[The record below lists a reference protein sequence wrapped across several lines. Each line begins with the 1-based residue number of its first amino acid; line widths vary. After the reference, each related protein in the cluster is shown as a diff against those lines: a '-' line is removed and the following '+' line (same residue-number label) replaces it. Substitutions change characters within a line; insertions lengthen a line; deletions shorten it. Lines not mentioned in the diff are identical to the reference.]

1 MGAHPVQEAFESVR
15 IVEANV
21 SIGDEFLVPPQVSAW
36 FVNFCVLDRRT
47 GCGCGE
53 GCSNRAMHYEC
64 EVETCPC
71 GYQCTN
77 RKFQIGFS
85 VSAAVVDC
93 GRKGVGLVA
102 MEFFD
107 ADEYVGEYVGEVL
120 TNTEATF
127 QSRYYGR
134 LAHYY
139 MLRMSANQA
148 IDATHF
154 GGRMRFI
161 NHSCD
166 PNCVFEKWN
175 VCGQERCGVLLRAKC
190 KEVRNLLSTITFTMS
205 IVRYDDNKRICCG
218 FI

>member
-1 MGAHPVQEAFESVR
+1 MVTIYYVVRGVVYVEFCRRVGRKWQKHFHEIVLSMVTDPVQEAFKSVR
-15 IVEANV
+15 VVDSNV
-21 SIGDEFLVPPQVSAW
+21 SIGGELLVPPHMSAW
-36 FVNFCVLDRRT
+36 TRT
-47 GCGCGE
+47 RYVAVYSTDE
-53 GCSNRAMHYEC
+53 PDVMHYE
-64 EVETCPC
+64 
-71 GYQCTN
+71 
-77 RKFQIGFS
+77 F
-85 VSAAVVDC
+85 VDC

-205 IVRYDDNKRICCG
+205 IVRLWSLAL
-218 FI
+218 

>member
-1 MGAHPVQEAFESVR
+1 MVTDPVQEAFKSVR
-15 IVEANV
+15 VVDSNV
-21 SIGDEFLVPPQVSAW
+21 SIGGELLVPPHMSAW
-36 FVNFCVLDRRT
+36 FVNLTRT
-47 GCGCGE
+47 RYVAVYSTDEPDVVAAKAVAIERCI
-53 GCSNRAMHYEC
+53 
-64 EVETCPC
+64 T
-71 GYQCTN
+71 
-77 RKFQIGFS
+77 S
-85 VSAAVVDC
+85 VRSKLALVDC